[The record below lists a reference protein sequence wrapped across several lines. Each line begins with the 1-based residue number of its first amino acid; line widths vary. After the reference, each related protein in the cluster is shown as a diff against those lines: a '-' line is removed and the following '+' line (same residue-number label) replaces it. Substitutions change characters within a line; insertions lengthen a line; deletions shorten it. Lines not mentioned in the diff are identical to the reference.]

1 MWGEYCRLRK
11 EVKQL
16 VIEKKLNIWNELVEK
31 VNTDFDENRKVFWAF
46 VGRKSKGK
54 KKNIASLKS
63 DTGLSLTSA
72 RGKLVVLQ
80 RHYQLLSNM
89 SVDSVFDADWKEEVG
104 DNVKGYSSLSEE
116 VTDSLLDK
124 EIEKG
129 EITKC
134 LRNLK
139 NSKTGGNDGI
149 VGELLKYGGFGMLDL
164 LEQLFSVIWQ
174 EEIVPRQWRKGHDG
188 QAGFRTNRSCMDN
201 VYTLNE
207 IVQGRLRE
215 DKKTYAFFLDIQKA
229 YDSVWHDGLWYKL
242 WDMGVKGRMWRVI
255 KKMYESS
262 KSAVL
267 LEGEKSDTFTI
278 EQGVAQGCSLSPI
291 LFSVFVNDLLKEV
304 EQTGLGI
311 QLSSGKTVGGML
323 FANDFVGISD
333 SKESLQKLLDI
344 VYSYCSKWRSRANG
358 SKSAVMVFSKD
369 AENGCWKWGEYS
381 LPIVSSSKIDVSTF
395 DDRCVDFRR
404 SMCRLSKIDDRCVDL
419 GRSTIDVST
428 FEDRCVDLRR
438 SMC

>member
-1 MWGEYCRLRK
+1 M
-11 EVKQL
+11 
-16 VIEKKLNIWNELVEK
+16 
-31 VNTDFDENRKVFWAF
+31 
-46 VGRKSKGK
+46 
-54 KKNIASLKS
+54 
-63 DTGLSLTSA
+63 
-72 RGKLVVLQ
+72 LQ
-80 RHYQLLSNM
+80 RHYQLLSKM

-139 NSKTGGNDGI
+139 NSKTGGSDRI
-149 VGELLKYGGFGMLDL
+149 VGELLKYGGFGMVDL

-174 EEIVPRQWRKGHDG
+174 EEIVPRQWREGLIVNIFKKGDREDPANYRGITLLSVVGKVFCKILNNRLVQCLDKEGALHEG

-215 DKKTYAFFLDIQKA
+215 DKKTYAFFLAIQKA

-242 WDMGVKGRMWRVI
+242 WDVGVKGRMWRVI

-323 FANDFVGISD
+323 FADDFVGIS
-333 SKESLQKLLDI
+333 ESRKFEEGLNTKVKLGMYKRFGKSVEFKKYLHGICDAG
-344 VYSYCSKWRSRANG
+344 SRLLFKFRSGTHGLN
-358 SKSAVMVFSKD
+358 
-369 AENGCWKWGEYS
+369 EE
-381 LPIVSSSKIDVSTF
+381 
-395 DDRCVDFRR
+395 
-404 SMCRLSKIDDRCVDL
+404 L
-419 GRSTIDVST
+419 GRHRGREGKTECSLCGNECENVSHVLWECSAYSSIRAS
-428 FEDRCVDLRR
+428 FI
-438 SMC
+438 